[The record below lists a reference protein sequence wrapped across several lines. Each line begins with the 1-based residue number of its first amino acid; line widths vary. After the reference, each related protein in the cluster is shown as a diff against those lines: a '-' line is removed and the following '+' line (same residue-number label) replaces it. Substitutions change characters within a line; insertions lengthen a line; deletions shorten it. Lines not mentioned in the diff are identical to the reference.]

1 MTSKASGD
9 FSVTI
14 STRASWSMVHERS
27 TSLPSTLPTSAALA
41 RPAPMDAATSRTLG
55 GASKDL
61 VLLSGSVMVIMAIGG
76 GNQESASGPRDLG
89 RGTGDRGPGTK
100 SVTTRCRHSEAGAKR
115 RNPGSMLILNEMDS
129 GRRGNDR
136 HKKRAPRALAF
147 LRDAF

>member
-27 TSLPSTLPTSAALA
+27 TSLPSTLPASAALA

-89 RGTGDRGPGTK
+89 RGTGDRGPGTGDQK
-100 SVTTRCRHSEAGAKR
+100 RNNPLSSFRTGRETSEPGIHVDLE
-115 RNPGSMLILNEMDS
+115 RNGFRP
-129 GRRGNDR
+129 
-136 HKKRAPRALAF
+136 
-147 LRDAF
+147 